1 MTYLLWKDAKKS
13 GNFYLEQKN
22 PKKKK
27 KKDILQW
34 YHLDVW
40 QVEIDMKMC
49 G

>member
-13 GNFYLEQKN
+13 GNFYLEQKTQ
-22 PKKKK
+22 KK